1 MPDCRNCGFREG
13 RIGRVPWCE
22 AHDLAVFSDD
32 GVEVHFAA
40 DAVEPKVLWVDGCE
54 GLRPQRVCDLW
65 GDHDRFCGRRYCLAD
80 FFGDDGLVLG
90 APDLDVLVFG
100 DAKLDGLVEN
110 DLIGAAVAEALGSP
124 ELTGSFGLGT
134 DDAGLVLDGVADTE
148 VADGDLLSRRS
159 L

>member
-1 MPDCRNCGFREG
+1 
-13 RIGRVPWCE
+13 
-22 AHDLAVFSDD
+22 
-32 GVEVHFAA
+32 
-40 DAVEPKVLWVDGCE
+40 
-54 GLRPQRVCDLW
+54 
-65 GDHDRFCGRRYCLAD
+65 
-80 FFGDDGLVLG
+80 VLG